1 MGLKLIF
8 AVSTLAVVAP
18 VSVEPEP
25 EPPSISY
32 EIYYDFDE
40 SSEALS
46 FPTHSCD
53 SPYHDDFFEVASLAD
68 GAGFPGAELHTAV
81 AVAYAE
87 SLGDPKAV
95 NKNRNGSKDSGLWQ
109 INSVHGYSDLKK
121 PHVNAQAAFEV
132 WSHSGWTAWYA
143 HTPRGGEYGSGP
155 RFQEWL
161 KESECTIDFY
171 HELMVYYRSYDER
184 SRGEDARFD
193 ALPALR

>member
-1 MGLKLIF
+1 VGLKLIF
-8 AVSTLAVVAP
+8 AVSALVVVAP
-18 VSVEPEP
+18 VSVESEP
-25 EPPSISY
+25 EPPSISDGFY
-32 EIYYDFDE
+32 FEDIDQAVVPVFPDHACE
-40 SSEALS
+40 STE
-46 FPTHSCD
+46 
-53 SPYHDDFFEVASLAD
+53 HDNFLKVAALAD
-68 GAGFPGAELHTAV
+68 AEGFPGAELHTAV

-87 SLGDPKAV
+87 SLGDPEAV
-95 NKNRNGSKDSGLWQ
+95 NFNRNGSKDSGLWQ

-143 HTPRGGEYGSGP
+143 HTPRGGEYGSGA

-161 KESECTIDFY
+161 KESQCTIDFY